1 MLSIVTSDQKISQDL
16 TLSLDEIARQGAK
29 RMLMEALQHE
39 VAEYVGENVEHR
51 DDKGKASVVR
61 NGRAKPRKVT
71 LGAGTIEIEAPR
83 VNDRREEHQFTSKIL
98 PPYLRKSAN
107 IETLLPILYLKGLST
122 NNFKSAL
129 TCILGDGAKG
139 LSSASIVSLKKSWE
153 ADFSDWKKRLITSE
167 YIYFWA
173 DGVNVKIR
181 LGEDKKLCLL
191 VIMGVRLDGKKELIA
206 VEPGYRESKESWSI
220 LLRNLK
226 DRGVNAPYLAI
237 GDGALGFWAAIRDVF
252 PSTIEQR
259 CWVHKIANVLDKLPK
274 RLQPKAKELL
284 HEMMFQTQ
292 SLMLSII
299 AKLLKPLLNS
309 SMKKPSIA

>member
-1 MLSIVTSDQKISQDL
+1 
-16 TLSLDEIARQGAK
+16 
-29 RMLMEALQHE
+29 
-39 VAEYVGENVEHR
+39 
-51 DDKGKASVVR
+51 
-61 NGRAKPRKVT
+61 
-71 LGAGTIEIEAPR
+71 
-83 VNDRREEHQFTSKIL
+83 VNDKRKEHQFTSKIL

-107 IETLLPILYLKGLST
+107 VETLLPILYLKGLST

-139 LSSASIVSLKKSWE
+139 LSSTSIVSLKKSWE
-153 ADFSDWKKRLITSE
+153 TEFSDWKKRLITSQ
-167 YIYFWA
+167 YVYFWA

-226 DRGVNAPYLAI
+226 DRGVSAPRLAI

-252 PSTIEQR
+252 PARPNKDAGSIKSLTCSTSFQ
-259 CWVHKIANVLDKLPK
+259 NVCSQKQK
-274 RLQPKAKELL
+274 SFCMR
-284 HEMMFQTQ
+284 
-292 SLMLSII
+292 
-299 AKLLKPLLNS
+299 
-309 SMKKPSIA
+309 